1 MRVTTIAALG
11 GYLSGSGP
19 AIPTFFY
26 GPLIPGPY
34 KTPNLY
40 CDVKG
45 VFTNTVPV
53 DAYRG
58 AGRPEA
64 TYVTERLVEAAANQ
78 TGIDSIQL
86 RKKNF
91 IQPNEFPY
99 PSPGNL
105 SLIHI

>member
-53 DAYRG
+53 DAYR
-58 AGRPEA
+58 AVSYTHLTLPTKA
-64 TYVTERLVEAAANQ
+64 
-78 TGIDSIQL
+78 
-86 RKKNF
+86 
-91 IQPNEFPY
+91 
-99 PSPGNL
+99 
-105 SLIHI
+105 

>member
-1 MRVTTIAALG
+1 MAMRINTVAALG

-34 KTPNLY
+34 KTPTFY
-40 CDVKG
+40 CNVRG

-64 TYVTERLVEAAANQ
+64 TYVTERLVEAAAKV
-78 TGIDSIQL
+78 TGIDSIEL
-86 RKKNF
+86 RKRNF
-91 IQPNEFPY
+91 IVKNR
-99 PSPGNL
+99 
-105 SLIHI
+105 I

>member
-1 MRVTTIAALG
+1 MMVDNLASLG

-64 TYVTERLVEAAANQ
+64 TYVTERFVEAAALQ
-78 TGIDSIQL
+78 TGIDSIEL
-86 RKKNF
+86 RRKNF
-91 IQPNEFPY
+91 IQPSQFPY
-99 PSPGNL
+99 PSPG
-105 SLIHI
+105 